1 MRATIGS
8 FLVVFLALGLRAD
21 GPNPPQGG
29 ASGSQPSP
37 EPTKLDAIQKQ
48 LKDIAVAM
56 EALQSGIK
64 LGETNNRLKVVEN
77 EILNLKDSLARLES
91 SLNAIKTEER
101 RSYYNPAP
109 ITPVPNTDT
118 PKTQVTLKPNP
129 DNHVHGGTVGTL
141 KLVNSSVFPGTVYLN
156 GVAYRVDAGQTIT
169 VPGMPTGDYNY
180 EVAVE
185 QMGALQLIQPKV
197 TRKLTTAETFTV
209 FIYPR

>member
-21 GPNPPQGG
+21 GTGTPQPG

-48 LKDIAVAM
+48 LKDITVAI
-56 EALQSGIK
+56 EALQAGVK

-77 EILNLKDSLARLES
+77 EILNLKDSVARLES
-91 SLNAIKTEER
+91 SINSMKTEER
-101 RSYYNPAP
+101 RSYYSAP

-118 PKTQVTLKPNP
+118 PKNQIAAKPIL

-141 KLVNSSVFPGTVYLN
+141 KLVNSSIYNATVYLN
-156 GVAYRVDAGQTIT
+156 GASYRVEAGQTIT
-169 VPGMPTGDYNY
+169 VPGMPTGDFNY
-180 EVAVE
+180 EVAVDG
-185 QMGALQLIQPKV
+185 MGIIQPKAI
-197 TRKLTTAETFTV
+197 RKLAAAETFTLY
-209 FIYPR
+209 IYPR